1 MRAILSE
8 VVSRDAFK
16 KKKEMKQHA
25 EIFFFSL
32 HGSSNVQLEI
42 FIRPVALLFF

>member
-1 MRAILSE
+1 
-8 VVSRDAFK
+8 
-16 KKKEMKQHA
+16 MKQHA

-42 FIRPVALLFF
+42 FIRPVALLFFFSFSFFRSAAIRLNI